1 MVAALVTAML
11 AVGAVVAGNGV
22 GAAAGPVV
30 SLGDASGL
38 ERDTTTGSVFVPVF
52 LSQAA
57 AEPVVVTFFST
68 DGTAVAGVDFT
79 RWGTPASPRSVTIP
93 AGSLQTTINVPVAAD
108 SLIEGDETFGITVAA
123 VTGGSATVGDGTGT
137 ATIID
142 VDELST
148 ANPAITVSS
157 GTVVEGDGGQRRAQF
172 HVHLSRAASTT
183 LTVAYTTADQDA
195 VAGTD
200 YTAKLPGTLVFPPGQ
215 ISRTIDVLVASDL
228 AVGPARSFR
237 LEAVVLGG
245 PPVEELSTTGTATI
259 VDDDTASP
267 TTTTSSSTT
276 TSSTTTTTTT
286 PVAAPVIS
294 TFALAGTPGSVPALV
309 PLRWSVSD
317 PAGGTLTCRIDG
329 ADDGVFEIVVP
340 NCPSTGSRNVTTT
353 VAGTTTARLRVESSS
368 GASTE
373 ATRWIIATADPVES
387 YDVALVGV
395 GALDPSAAAAFT
407 AAEARL
413 EQLVIRGVA
422 DQTGVPARPSCLPST
437 SPDLPSTIDDL
448 VIDVAVRPIDGV
460 GGIVGQAGPT
470 CLRATSN
477 LPVAGQMVFDSADVA
492 NLVASGI
499 FDRVVLHEMLH
510 VLGYGTI
517 WNLLGTATGTG
528 GADPRYQGGR
538 GVAEWS
544 LLGGSANVPLENTG
558 AAGTRDSHWRE
569 STFGTELMTGYL
581 NTGTDPLSRLSVA
594 SLADLGYQVDVT
606 QADAYSLPGMLAA
619 LRLAPAAAP
628 TVLDVQRPGAAPLG

>member
-1 MVAALVTAML
+1 MRAMATVMIAALL
-11 AVGAVVAGNGV
+11 GAGAIAGQQA
-22 GAAAGPVV
+22 GAATGPRV
-30 SLGDASGL
+30 SLGSASGL
-38 ERDTTTGSVFVPVF
+38 ERDTVTGSVFVPVF
-52 LSQAA
+52 LSQPAT
-57 AEPVVVTFFST
+57 EPVVVTFFST

-93 AGSLQTTINVPVAAD
+93 AGALQTTINVPVAAD
-108 SLIEGDETFGITVAA
+108 SLVEGDETFGITVAA
-123 VTGGSATVGDGTGT
+123 VSGGSATVGDATGT
-137 ATIID
+137 ATIVD

-148 ANPAITVSS
+148 VNPAITVSS
-157 GTVVEGDGGQRRAQF
+157 GTVVEGDSGQRRAQF

-228 AVGPARSFR
+228 VVDAARSFR
-237 LEAVVLGG
+237 LDAVVLGG

-259 VDDDTASP
+259 LDDDTASP

-276 TSSTTTTTTT
+276 TTTST
-286 PVAAPVIS
+286 PAAPPVIS
-294 TFALAGTPGSVPALV
+294 TFALAGTPGPVPALV

-368 GASTE
+368 GASAE

-413 EQLVIRGVA
+413 EQLVIRGVV
-422 DQTGVPARPSCLPST
+422 DQIGVPARPSCLPST

-460 GGIVGQAGPT
+460 GGIAGQAGPT
-470 CLRATSN
+470 CLRATGFVP
-477 LPVAGQMVFDSADVA
+477 LAGQMVFDSADVA

-517 WNLLGTATGTG
+517 WHLLGTATGVG
-528 GADPRYQGGR
+528 GTDPRYQGGR

-544 LLGGSANVPLENTG
+544 LLGGSGNVPLENTG
-558 AAGTRDSHWRE
+558 DPGTRDSHWRE
-569 STFGTELMTGYL
+569 ATFGTELMTGYL

-594 SLADLGYQVDVT
+594 SLADLGYQVDVA

-619 LRLAPAAAP
+619 LRLAPAAS
-628 TVLDVQRPGAAPLG
+628 TELDVQRPTAAPMG